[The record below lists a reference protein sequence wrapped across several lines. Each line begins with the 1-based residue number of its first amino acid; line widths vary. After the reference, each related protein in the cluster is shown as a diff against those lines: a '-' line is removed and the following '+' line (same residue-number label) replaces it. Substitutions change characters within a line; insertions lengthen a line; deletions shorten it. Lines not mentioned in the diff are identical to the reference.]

1 MLWTTLLA
9 LLRGLLVVAGAYFLL
24 LSITNVLWLRLA
36 SRPPRRSRAGQRGEV
51 APRVSVLIPC
61 RDEEGNIGRCLDSLL
76 AQTYQNYEIVVLD
89 DESSDRTWEILE
101 RYAAG
106 HPDRVRAVRGRALPG
121 RGWYG
126 KPHAMQQLAAAA
138 TGEYLLFVD
147 ADTVHGEG
155 SLDWAVANL
164 ERHRADCLS
173 GYVAQELG
181 SLGEMLIV
189 PATYIISAMILPLWL
204 IPVSREPALSFA
216 IGQVMLFRREAFQ
229 RIGGY
234 SRVAEQI
241 SDDVAVAREVKAA
254 GLRLVFLDLRRQVR
268 CRMYRGYQDA
278 FRGLS
283 KNIFDFFR
291 NRPGF
296 FAVALTLLVMFALL
310 PFVLMVLQ
318 AMEGSP
324 ALPLTALSVG
334 LFQLAWALTLC
345 DRGLR
350 WWVPFLY
357 PLLFVHLLY
366 MAWKSFALVSTG
378 QGVVWKGRVVR

>member
-1 MLWTTLLA
+1 MLWVALIS
-9 LLRGLLVVAGAYFLL
+9 LLRGLLIAAAAYFLL
-24 LSITNVLWLRLA
+24 LSISNVLWLRLA
-36 SRPPRRSRAGQRGEV
+36 SRGPRQRRRDR

-61 RDEEGNIGRCLDSLL
+61 RDEESNIGRCLDSLL
-76 AQTYQNYEIVVLD
+76 AQRYEDYEIVALD
-89 DESSDRTWEILE
+89 DESSDSTWEILASYAE
-101 RYAAG
+101 RYPG
-106 HPDRVRAVRGRALPG
+106 RVRAVRGRPLPG

-126 KPHAMQQLAAAA
+126 KPYAMQQLAAQAD
-138 TGEYLLFVD
+138 GEYLLFVD
-147 ADTVHGEG
+147 ADTVHRED
-155 SLDWAVANL
+155 SLAWAVANL

-173 GYVAQELG
+173 GYVAQEL
-181 SLGEMLIV
+181 STPGEMLIV

-204 IPVSREPALSFA
+204 IPLSREPVLSFA
-216 IGQVMLFRREAFQ
+216 IGQVMLFRKTAFTS
-229 RIGGY
+229 IGGY

-241 SDDVAVAREVKAA
+241 SDDVAIAREVKNA

-278 FRGLS
+278 VRGLS

-291 NRPGF
+291 NRPAF
-296 FAVALTLLVMFALL
+296 FAVALTFLVIFALL
-310 PFVLMVLQ
+310 PFCLLVLQ
-318 AMEGSP
+318 FLGGSP

-334 LFQLAWALTLC
+334 GFQLAWALTLY

-357 PLLFVHLLY
+357 PVLFVHLLY
-366 MAWKSFALVSTG
+366 MAWKSFALVSAG

>member
-1 MLWTTLLA
+1 MLWMALLT
-9 LLRGLLVVAGAYFLL
+9 LLRGLLVAAATYFLL
-24 LSITNVLWLRLA
+24 LSISNILWLRLA
-36 SRPPRRSRAGQRGEV
+36 SRRPRPRPRVS
-51 APRVSVLIPC
+51 PRVSVLIPC
-61 RDEEGNIGRCLDSLL
+61 RNEESNIGRCLDSLL
-76 AQTYQNYEIVVLD
+76 EQRYEDYEIVVLD
-89 DESSDRTWEILE
+89 DESSDRTWEILA
-101 RYAAG
+101 RYAER
-106 HPDRVRAVRGRALPG
+106 HPVRVRAVRGRPLPG

-126 KPHAMQQLAAAA
+126 KPHAMQQLAEAAS
-138 TGEYLLFVD
+138 GDYLLFVD
-147 ADTVHGEG
+147 ADTVHGED
-155 SLDWAVANL
+155 SLAWAVANL

-204 IPVSREPALSFA
+204 IPVSREPVLSFA
-216 IGQVMLFRREAFQ
+216 IGQLMLFRKGAFV

-234 SRVAEQI
+234 TRVAEQI
-241 SDDVAVAREVKAA
+241 SDDVAVAREVKKA
-254 GLRLVFLDLRRQVR
+254 GLRLVFLDLRGQVR

-278 FRGLS
+278 VQGLS

-291 NRPGF
+291 NRPVF

-310 PFVLMVLQ
+310 PFCLLVLQ
-318 AMEGSP
+318 LLGGSP

-334 LFQLAWALTLC
+334 VFQLAWALTLY

-357 PLLFVHLLY
+357 PLLFVHLLC
-366 MAWKSFALVSTG
+366 MAWKCFALVSTG